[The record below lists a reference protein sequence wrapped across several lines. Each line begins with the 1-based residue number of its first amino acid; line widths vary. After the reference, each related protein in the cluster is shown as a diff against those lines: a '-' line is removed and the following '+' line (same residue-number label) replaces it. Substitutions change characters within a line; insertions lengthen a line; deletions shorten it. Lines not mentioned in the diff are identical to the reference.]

1 MKTIFT
7 TITILFLVVTN
18 FYSQTSKPNTAQNK
32 NLTDTMFFDLSQ
44 AVYSTVGS
52 VNYIEFP
59 VWIKSS
65 TTNIN
70 SFDFWHQ
77 FDLNKLTYV
86 STTSLLVGLDA
97 FSNFNV
103 NNSYLS
109 NTTSGS
115 SITFIVPTNTNLIKV
130 KYSINGN
137 CTSILP
143 TDFFSMTALIDG
155 NVSSSKFIEGQST
168 GIEIMSPNPHCSN
181 ANIEFSCGTSIYG
194 KNIANYSWDFGNNQ
208 SSTFATDSTTYI
220 TDSTYQIA
228 LTLTTVDGCTYNLL
242 DSITINPSPISSFT
256 YIWSPNLTSVDFTNT
271 STINNG
277 TISSNYWDFGDGTN
291 STGFQE
297 THPYANVGFFTVS
310 LTETSDLGCSST
322 YTVQI
327 SNTDDLLENS
337 LSNILIFPN
346 PANESIHF
354 SIEKAERISIID
366 ALGRIIYSGT
376 QYVSPN
382 GIDINT
388 KQFSAGKYLVKI
400 EKDNVLGTFP
410 MIIYHD

>member
-7 TITILFLVVTN
+7 TITILFLVVSN
-18 FYSQTSKPNTAQNK
+18 CNSQTNKPHTGQTK
-32 NLTDTMFFDLSQ
+32 DLTDTMFFDLSQ

-65 TTNIN
+65 STQIS

-137 CTSILP
+137 CTTILP
-143 TDFFSMTALIDG
+143 TDFFSITALIDG
-155 NVSSSKFIEGQST
+155 NVSSSKFIEGQGA
-168 GIEIMSPNPHCSN
+168 GISISSPTPHCSN
-181 ANIEFSCGTSIYG
+181 SNIVFSSGTSIYG
-194 KNIANYSWDFGNNQ
+194 KEIATYSWDFGNNQ
-208 SSTFATDSTTYI
+208 NSTFATDSTTYL
-220 TDSTYQIA
+220 TDSTYQVA

-256 YIWSPNLTSVDFTNT
+256 YEWSQNLSSVVFTNT

-277 TISSNYWDFGDGTN
+277 NISSNYWDFGDGTE
-291 STGFQE
+291 STGFDE
-297 THPYANVGFFTVS
+297 THPYASVGIFTVS

-322 YTVQI
+322 YTVNI
-327 SNTDDLLENS
+327 SNTDGLNENNMP
-337 LSNILIFPN
+337 NISYFPN
-346 PANESIHF
+346 PANESVHF

-366 ALGRIIYSGT
+366 ALGRIIYSGS
-376 QYVSPN
+376 QYLSPN

-400 EKDNVLGTFP
+400 ENDNLLGTFP
-410 MIIYHD
+410 LMIYHD

>member
-208 SSTFATDSTTYI
+208 SSTFATDSTTYL

-410 MIIYHD
+410 MMIYHD

>member
-1 MKTIFT
+1 MKKIFT

-18 FYSQTSKPNTAQNK
+18 FYSQTNKPNTEQNK

-65 TTNIN
+65 STQIS

-137 CTSILP
+137 CTTILP
-143 TDFFSMTALIDG
+143 SDFFSITALI
-155 NVSSSKFIEGQST
+155 V
-168 GIEIMSPNPHCSN
+168 MYPH
-181 ANIEFSCGTSIYG
+181 
-194 KNIANYSWDFGNNQ
+194 Q
-208 SSTFATDSTTYI
+208 
-220 TDSTYQIA
+220 
-228 LTLTTVDGCTYNLL
+228 NLL
-242 DSITINPSPISSFT
+242 RDKV
-256 YIWSPNLTSVDFTNT
+256 L
-271 STINNG
+271 
-277 TISSNYWDFGDGTN
+277 
-291 STGFQE
+291 
-297 THPYANVGFFTVS
+297 
-310 LTETSDLGCSST
+310 
-322 YTVQI
+322 
-327 SNTDDLLENS
+327 
-337 LSNILIFPN
+337 
-346 PANESIHF
+346 
-354 SIEKAERISIID
+354 IEKLPHRIHTVLI
-366 ALGRIIYSGT
+366 LM
-376 QYVSPN
+376 
-382 GIDINT
+382 
-388 KQFSAGKYLVKI
+388 LVLVVAQVYT
-400 EKDNVLGTFP
+400 EKK
-410 MIIYHD
+410 